1 MKKRIQRLVLRRL
14 SKPIQWL
21 KMRSF
26 PGFYGY
32 PIYDVGAFF
41 LKGLLRGHL
50 GIRAAGV
57 AFNVFLSL
65 FPLII
70 FFFTLIPYIPVE
82 NFQIELLEFIKDVL
96 PDEAYSLFS
105 VTIEDTIV
113 EQRGQLL
120 SLGIV
125 MMLFF
130 SSNGILALIHAF
142 NATYHSL
149 ETRSGINR
157 RLISVLLVII
167 LSVLFTTAISLVTAS
182 DFLMDALL
190 SIDFMKSSWV
200 FFIMNVLKWLIV
212 VALFFFS
219 TSFLYFLAP
228 SKKDRFRFISPGA
241 TLATIIQIVAILL
254 FTVYLNN
261 FAQYNKLYG
270 SIGTIMIV
278 MLLLYITAYAL
289 LLGFELNASINE
301 NKILKHNS
309 RQKK

>member
-1 MKKRIQRLVLRRL
+1 MKKRIQHLVLRRL

>member
-182 DFLMDALL
+182 DFLMDSLL